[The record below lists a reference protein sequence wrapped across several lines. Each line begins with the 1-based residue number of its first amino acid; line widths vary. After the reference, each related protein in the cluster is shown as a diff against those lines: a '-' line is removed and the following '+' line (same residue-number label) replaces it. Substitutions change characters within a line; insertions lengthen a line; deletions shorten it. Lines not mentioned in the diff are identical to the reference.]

1 MLTKVPGPDRCA
13 ASFRADSLGNKIG
26 TIRDLID
33 QMARTQ
39 LDASF
44 LISPGTGRILTFQ
57 GLHEQAGFLSAQL
70 REAGLERGDKVAFL
84 LTNGLFT
91 AQLFLAAMYG
101 GFVSVPLNVGAGAS
115 QLSFMLDHCDA
126 KVVFVGDEYRPLFAE
141 VMAQVRRTVQVIPA
155 DADGFCAAGETP
167 PQTIPLTV
175 PEPEDEALLIYTS
188 GSTGHPKAVVHS
200 HRTMLCGAGNVV
212 CAEQLTGADR
222 SLLLIPL
229 HHYNASCVTLV
240 PTLMTGGSIVIPHR
254 FSVSQFWEWIDKYCC
269 TWSALV
275 PTIIAQLLDWQDP
288 LANDHRDAFQRIRF
302 LRSSSGPLAPSLH
315 REFLDK
321 FNLLLKQAMGTTEA
335 GVIFSNPL
343 PPGENKIGSP
353 GLPWGFEVKIVDQQG
368 ARLAAGE
375 FGEIVIRGPA
385 IMQGYYKQPEE
396 TAAVLDPDG
405 WLRTGDLAYRDEDGY
420 FFVVGRSKE
429 LIIKGGVNIAPRQ
442 IDDVLESHPAV
453 REAAAVGVPD
463 HYLGEDLVAFVVL
476 RGGAACDE
484 RELLAYCENRLG
496 HFKTPTRIH
505 FADDLPKGPSG
516 KAQRL
521 RLRDEAAKLAT
532 AGSASSPGALA
543 VAPGNGEAGD
553 RRLRLRPLN
562 KSSPKPGPKSFRN
575 RL

>member
-1 MLTKVPGPDRCA
+1 MELCLMLTKVPGPDRCA

-91 AQLFLAAMYG
+91 AQLFLGAMYG
-101 GFVSVPLNVGAGAS
+101 GFVSVPLNVGAGVS
-115 QLSFMLDHCDA
+115 QLSYMLDHCDA
-126 KVVFVGDEYRPLFAE
+126 KVVFVEDEYRPLIAE

-155 DADGFCAAGETP
+155 DVDGFCAAGETP
-167 PQTIPLTV
+167 PQAIPLTV

-188 GSTGHPKAVVHS
+188 GSTGHPKAAVHS

-254 FSVSQFWEWIDKYCC
+254 FSVSQFWEWMDKYCC

-302 LRSSSGPLAPSLH
+302 LRSSSAPLAPSLH

-321 FNLLLKQAMGTTEA
+321 FNLLLIQAMGTTEA
-335 GVIFSNPL
+335 GSDFLQSTSPR
-343 PPGENKIGSP
+343 GEQDRI
-353 GLPWGFEVKIVDQQG
+353 
-368 ARLAAGE
+368 ARLTLG
-375 FGEIVIRGPA
+375 FRG
-385 IMQGYYKQPEE
+385 
-396 TAAVLDPDG
+396 
-405 WLRTGDLAYRDEDGY
+405 
-420 FFVVGRSKE
+420 
-429 LIIKGGVNIAPRQ
+429 
-442 IDDVLESHPAV
+442 
-453 REAAAVGVPD
+453 
-463 HYLGEDLVAFVVL
+463 
-476 RGGAACDE
+476 
-484 RELLAYCENRLG
+484 
-496 HFKTPTRIH
+496 
-505 FADDLPKGPSG
+505 
-516 KAQRL
+516 
-521 RLRDEAAKLAT
+521 
-532 AGSASSPGALA
+532 
-543 VAPGNGEAGD
+543 
-553 RRLRLRPLN
+553 
-562 KSSPKPGPKSFRN
+562 
-575 RL
+575 